1 MRWHQVTFN
10 RKLEIWQFCANAVMI
25 FMHHKNTQSV
35 MAFPLAGSCAFA
47 SQGGWPQAISSQT
60 RSVFGGAERQA
71 GQPPGKT
78 RSTRFCFLGRCG
90 FRFFFVPHPGD
101 SASFCWQDFCRIG
114 SLAQA
119 LGPRSEGQLWCQSPS
134 WNLVQFP
141 MIWRQPSGSLNR
153 SWRCQVIQALRRFR
167 RICRS

>member
-60 RSVFGGAERQA
+60 RSVLAERSVR
-71 GQPPGKT
+71 PGNHREK
-78 RSTRFCFLGRCG
+78 LGRLV
-90 FRFFFVPHPGD
+90 FVFLEDVDSVFFVPHPGD